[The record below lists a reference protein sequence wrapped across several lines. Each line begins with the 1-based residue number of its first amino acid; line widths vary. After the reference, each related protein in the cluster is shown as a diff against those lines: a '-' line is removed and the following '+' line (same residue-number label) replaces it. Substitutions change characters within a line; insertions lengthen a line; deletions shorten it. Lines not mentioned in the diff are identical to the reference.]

1 MNKIEKILNKS
12 LEVENDFSSTSH
24 AISTIVYENS
34 EHVNEEF
41 IIPSRYYR
49 NTLTLLMINTKE
61 HYVYWELTQDTLNSY
76 DLDLRTQTLYF
87 KVEDMHSKLL
97 FEFES
102 PFDLGEYFFTLNFED
117 QDICVK
123 MGFMKNNQFV
133 EIMQSNI
140 VHTFSSTI
148 KLPDVSNE
156 QWLEKHKDYVK
167 IIQTTL
173 ENIVFNESSLS
184 YMKQLERLH
193 YLNNAIEKRTS
204 STSLLGKYND

>member
-1 MNKIEKILNKS
+1 MNVIEKILNKS

-24 AISTIVYENS
+24 AISTMVYENS
-34 EHVNEEF
+34 EHENEEF
-41 IIPSRYYR
+41 IIPSRYYC
-49 NTLTLLMINTKE
+49 NTLTLLAINTKE
-61 HYVYWELTQDTLNSY
+61 HYVYWELTQDTLKNY
-76 DLDLRTQTLYF
+76 AVDLTTQALYF
-87 KVEDMHSKLL
+87 KVEDTHSHVL
-97 FEFES
+97 FEFSS

-123 MGFMKNNQFV
+123 MGIMKNNQFV

-167 IIQTTL
+167 IIQTSL

-184 YMKQLERLH
+184 YMKQLEQLH

-204 STSLLGKYND
+204 STSLLGKQND

>member
-12 LEVENDFSSTSH
+12 LEVENDFSSSSH
-24 AISTIVYENS
+24 AVSTLVYETS
-34 EHVNEEF
+34 ENVNEEF

-49 NTLTLLMINTKE
+49 NTLTLLTINTKE
-61 HYVYWELTQDTLNSY
+61 YYVYWEFTQDTLDSY
-76 DLDLRTQTLYF
+76 DLDLKTQTLYF
-87 KVEDMHSKLL
+87 KVEDMLSNVL

-102 PFDLGEYFFTLNFED
+102 PFDLGEYFLTLNCED

-123 MGFMKNNQFV
+123 VGFMKNNQFV
-133 EIMQSNI
+133 EMMKSNI

-148 KLPDVSNE
+148 KLPDLLNE
-156 QWLEKHKDYVK
+156 QWLEKHKDYIK

-173 ENIVFNESSLS
+173 ENVVFSESSLS

-204 STSLLGKYND
+204 STSLLGKHND

>member
-1 MNKIEKILNKS
+1 L
-12 LEVENDFSSTSH
+12 D
-24 AISTIVYENS
+24 
-34 EHVNEEF
+34 
-41 IIPSRYYR
+41 
-49 NTLTLLMINTKE
+49 
-61 HYVYWELTQDTLNSY
+61 SY
-76 DLDLRTQTLYF
+76 DLDLKTQTLYF
-87 KVEDMHSKLL
+87 KVEDMLSNVL

-102 PFDLGEYFFTLNFED
+102 PFDLGEYLLTLNCED

-123 MGFMKNNQFV
+123 VGFMKNNQFV
-133 EIMQSNI
+133 EMMKSNI

-148 KLPDVSNE
+148 KLPDLLNE

-173 ENIVFNESSLS
+173 ENVVFSESSLS

-204 STSLLGKYND
+204 STSLLGKHND

>member
-12 LEVENDFSSTSH
+12 LEVENDFSSSSH
-24 AISTIVYENS
+24 AVSTLVYETS
-34 EHVNEEF
+34 ENVNEEF

-49 NTLTLLMINTKE
+49 NTLTLLTINTKE
-61 HYVYWELTQDTLNSY
+61 YYVYWEFTQDTLDSY
-76 DLDLRTQTLYF
+76 DLDLKTQTLYF
-87 KVEDMHSKLL
+87 KVEDMLSNVL

-102 PFDLGEYFFTLNFED
+102 PFDLGEYFLTLNCED

-123 MGFMKNNQFV
+123 VGFMKNNQFV
-133 EIMQSNI
+133 EMMKSNI

-148 KLPDVSNE
+148 KLPDLLNE

-173 ENIVFNESSLS
+173 ENVVFSESSLS

-204 STSLLGKYND
+204 STSLLGKHND